1 MSDPHGMQYGQIP
14 AGQPLPVDYSLQPHP
29 PGPPGPLADPGQRPL
44 TLSLAIVG
52 MWIGAALVVVLA
64 ALGARFAEGLPAGS
78 EAERG
83 GQMIDLLVALL
94 LFGVV
99 QLGLW
104 IWMALAAVKAVAWAR
119 VVATVLGA
127 IGIVMRLAFLV
138 GDIVAFTG
146 DGVPNAL
153 ASHVVVEGTINAAF
167 VVVAIAV
174 LVLLWLPSTSAY
186 YRAVAEAKRHRLAP
200 W

>member
-14 AGQPLPVDYSLQPHP
+14 AGPPLPVDYSVQPYP
-29 PGPPGPLADPGQRPL
+29 PGPPADPGLRPR

-64 ALGARFAEGLPAGS
+64 ALGALFAEGLPAGS
-78 EAERG
+78 EAERAG
-83 GQMIDLLVALL
+83 RMIGLLVGLL
-94 LFGVV
+94 LFGVM

-104 IWMALAAVKAVAWAR
+104 IWMALAAAKAVAWAR

-138 GDIVAFTG
+138 GDIVAITV
-146 DGVPNAL
+146 DGVPDVM
-153 ASHVVVEGTINAAF
+153 ASHVVIEGTINAAF

-174 LVLLWLPSTSAY
+174 LVLLWLPSTSAH
-186 YRAVAEAKRHRLAP
+186 YRAVAEAKRYRMAP
-200 W
+200 S